1 MTDEFRRIRI
11 KGIGQAEQAPDL
23 IVLSLTLSAQNV
35 EYAAAV
41 KIGSQQLEM
50 LREAIVE
57 AGFKADDLKTTNF
70 DVRAVYEDEER
81 REGNSKRYRQVL
93 VGFECRHDLRLEFAF
108 NNDKLNA
115 AIDTIAKCLSEPKIS
130 IAFTLKDTDAF
141 VEKILKSAARDAKRK
156 AKALCAASGVKLGK
170 LIDIDYS
177 RDEVIVRHE
186 VNFAPQAVLGCSTDK
201 SFDFQPDD
209 VRASDTVEFL
219 WEIE

>member
-23 IVLSLTLSAQNV
+23 IVLSLPLTAQNV

-93 VGFECRHDLRLEFAF
+93 VGFECRHDLKLEFAF

>member
-1 MTDEFRRIRI
+1 MTEEFRRIRI

-23 IVLSLTLSAQNV
+23 IVLTLTLTAQNV

-93 VGFECRHDLRLEFAF
+93 VGFECRHDLKLEFAF

-186 VNFAPQAVLGCSTDK
+186 LAIPPQAVLGCSTDK

>member
-23 IVLSLTLSAQNV
+23 IVLSLTLTAQNV

-93 VGFECRHDLRLEFAF
+93 AGFECRHDLRLKFAF

-170 LIDIDYS
+170 LLDIDYS

>member
-1 MTDEFRRIRI
+1 MTEEFRRIRI

-23 IVLSLTLSAQNV
+23 IVLSLTLTAQNV

-41 KIGSQQLEM
+41 KIGNQQLEM

-93 VGFECRHDLRLEFAF
+93 IGFECRHDLKLEFAF
-108 NNDKLNA
+108 NNDKLNTA
-115 AIDTIAKCLSEPKIS
+115 VDTIAKCLSEPKIS

-156 AKALCAASGVKLGK
+156 AKTLCAASGVKLGK

-186 VNFAPQAVLGCSTDK
+186 LAIPPQAVLGCSTDK
-201 SFDFQPDD
+201 SFDFQPED